1 MAPTPSPWPFPW
13 PLVQGDLDFTL
24 PPLSGGDDD
33 AGHHHQQQQQGDAIL
48 LGESYAAMSGMV
60 GDETVRGGKPI
71 FAGRAPCDLDF
82 PAGPLAAPP
91 LPKSARR
98 AKKTAVS
105 GGGVRKVKSQENI
118 TQSPAAKAASA
129 KAASAGK
136 KASAR
141 KKKGLASS
149 PSSSSWSAGSDKS
162 GETKFIGISQ
172 YRRKKWEAHVWA
184 KGGTPEGGEKGRQL
198 HLGYFTSPVNAARAY
213 DRAALFLRG
222 PADARLNFGASVYA
236 EDAIMSQL
244 KQVKREDFLTKLRA
258 LSADEEERDTQSAS
272 TYTTGAMDLGP
283 ASAGLSQQRRGMS
296 FRSDATVKGGV
307 PKGRRG
313 KQTKAPDGPG
323 RSGTSKQGQ
332 RTKALAKVEEE
343 GRSDIKALP
352 GMGIS
357 PNTTLLGIPLFTY
370 TGESG
375 LGDHYLSMRSHIPIT
390 QRTSAGSGWALS
402 DQASRLSL
410 HHHTLA
416 HHHQQQQQQQQQ
428 EVPDYLV
435 APPGLP
441 LEPFEAIKEFLH
453 SEVGTPVSC
462 AMTGEASVSGTGSQ
476 PGIFD
481 DQVAQMT
488 QMTQMGA
495 AEIMGAIMEASAVTM
510 AGTGHQGL
518 STDTQGSIGN
528 YTFFDA
534 L

>member
-13 PLVQGDLDFTL
+13 PLVQGPLDFTL
-24 PPLSGGDDD
+24 PPLSGGGDD
-33 AGHHHQQQQQGDAIL
+33 AGHHQHHHQQQQQGDAIL
-48 LGESYAAMSGMV
+48 LGESYAAMSGM

-105 GGGVRKVKSQENI
+105 GGGVRK
-118 TQSPAAKAASA
+118 
-129 KAASAGK
+129 
-136 KASAR
+136 
-141 KKKGLASS
+141 KKGLASS
-149 PSSSSWSAGSDKS
+149 SSSSSWSAGSDKS

-283 ASAGLSQQRRGMS
+283 ASAGLSQQRRGVS

-313 KQTKAPDGPG
+313 KQTKAPGG
-323 RSGTSKQGQ
+323 SRSGTSKQGQ
-332 RTKALAKVEEE
+332 RAKALAKVEEE

-416 HHHQQQQQQQQQ
+416 HHQLQLQQQQQQQ

-462 AMTGEASVSGTGSQ
+462 AMTGEASVSGTGGQ

-481 DQVAQMT
+481 DQLQVAQMT

-495 AEIMGAIMEASAVTM
+495 AEIMGTIMEASAVTM
-510 AGTGHQGL
+510 AGTGHHAL